1 MNDMDPMNEISP
13 NITDTVSETDRKCPQ
28 CDGVMNFDPE
38 IGKTLC
44 PFCGY
49 EEEIEEDEVFS
60 SSAEE
65 LDFEQAELT
74 GNCNWGVEKK
84 TVICKNCS
92 AETIYDALDVANE
105 CPYCGSN
112 QVMEAHDK
120 NSLAP
125 NGVVPFSITS
135 DTAASNF
142 KKWIGKKFF
151 CPKLAKESAKPD
163 SFKGI
168 YLPYWTF
175 DAQTQTRYVAH
186 YGKERRVKSGDNYK
200 TVVDWYK
207 TKGTYSEFIDDQL
220 VLASTKHDSA
230 ILKRLEPF
238 NTAENKAYKPEYVAG
253 FLAERYSIGLQD
265 GWTKAKE
272 FIQLRLQKNIT
283 EKIRKSNHADRV
295 KNLRINTAY
304 SNITYKYLMLPIW
317 ISSFQYNGKIYQ
329 FMVNGQTGKVYGQTP
344 ISVIKVI
351 LTILGIILAIG
362 LVITLYNLIQLAP
375 SILYDLM

>member
-1 MNDMDPMNEISP
+1 MSDMNQMNEIAP
-13 NITDTVSETDRKCPQ
+13 NITDTISETDRKCPQ
-28 CDGVMNFDPE
+28 CDGTMNFDPE
-38 IGKTLC
+38 TGKTLC

-49 EEEIEEDEVFS
+49 EEEIEDDIELPA
-60 SSAEE
+60 AEE
-65 LDFEQAELT
+65 LDFSKAELT

-112 QVMEAHDK
+112 QVMEASDK

-125 NGVVPFSITS
+125 NGVVPFAVTS

-175 DAQTQTRYVAH
+175 DAQTQTQYAAS
-186 YGKERRVKSGDNYK
+186 YGKDRRVKSGDGDYK
-200 TVVDWYK
+200 TVTDWYK

-230 ILKRLEPF
+230 ILKRIEPF
-238 NTAENKAYKPEYVAG
+238 NTAENKSYKPEYVAG
-253 FLAERYSIGLQD
+253 FLAERYSIGLQE
-265 GWTKAKE
+265 GWEKAKG
-272 FIQLRLQKNIT
+272 FIHDRLQHSISK
-283 EKIRKSNHADRV
+283 KIREEKRADRV
-295 KNLRINTAY
+295 KNLRMSTRY
-304 SNITYKYLMLPIW
+304 TNITYKYLMLPIW
-317 ISSFQYNGKIYQ
+317 ISSFQYNGKVYQ

-344 ISVIKVI
+344 ISIIKVL
-351 LTILGIILAIG
+351 LTAFGIILGIILVLCLLQ
-362 LVITLYNLIQLAP
+362 LVQALPSFIYN
-375 SILYDLM
+375 